1 MKRKRRYDVKRTVVS
16 VFLPREYLENL
27 DLLVK
32 TSRFGSRTE
41 VVEAALEELIMRE
54 GEGRGATAEG

>member
-1 MKRKRRYDVKRTVVS
+1 MKRKRKYDVKRIVVS

-32 TSRFGSRTE
+32 TGRFGSRTE
-41 VVEAALEELIMRE
+41 VVEAALEELIVQE
-54 GEGRGATAEG
+54 GEGRGG